1 MCHQD
6 ASPLVN
12 SRDLFDTKPKIVTH
26 CVQLVE
32 SLFQGLPFD
41 TIVDPSAGAGAFSNR
56 MGGCV
61 AIDIEPRAAG
71 IIKQDFLQWKPAV
84 KLGRCL
90 VIGNPPFGRNAN
102 LAVKFFNHAAQFSDV
117 IAFIVPRTFRK
128 ISLQVRLSNSF
139 HLILDRDI
147 APNAFEHNGKTR
159 SVPCAMQ
166 IWERRSC
173 VRSKPKIRRSH
184 PDFIFSD
191 RTMADVA
198 IQRVGANAGR
208 LKLPSEAGSSQ
219 SHYFLKSVDIDFREM
234 YEILQAID
242 FDLVRHETAGNPSI
256 SKAELIGL
264 YECAKNTAI
273 QLAKSRNHIENS
285 LISEQLI

>member
-102 LAVKFFNHAAQFSDV
+102 LAVKFFNHAAQFS
-117 IAFIVPRTFRK
+117 IV
-128 ISLQVRLSNSF
+128 
-139 HLILDRDI
+139 
-147 APNAFEHNGKTR
+147 
-159 SVPCAMQ
+159 
-166 IWERRSC
+166 
-173 VRSKPKIRRSH
+173 
-184 PDFIFSD
+184 
-191 RTMADVA
+191 
-198 IQRVGANAGR
+198 
-208 LKLPSEAGSSQ
+208 SQ
-219 SHYFLKSVDIDFREM
+219 GMV
-234 YEILQAID
+234 
-242 FDLVRHETAGNPSI
+242 
-256 SKAELIGL
+256 
-264 YECAKNTAI
+264 
-273 QLAKSRNHIENS
+273 
-285 LISEQLI
+285 